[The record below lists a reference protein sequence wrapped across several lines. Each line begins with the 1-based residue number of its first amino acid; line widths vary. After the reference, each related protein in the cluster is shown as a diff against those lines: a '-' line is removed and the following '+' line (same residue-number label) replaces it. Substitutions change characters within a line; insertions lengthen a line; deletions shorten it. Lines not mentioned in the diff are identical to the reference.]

1 MPPRVGDCLFHDAVP
16 QVHCPTA
23 AFPGPSAPTFP
34 PLFSRPLLSLG
45 ARVPLAAMASA
56 LSAPAW
62 STMRA
67 ATVAAAAR
75 GAARSPAAAAAAVA
89 TASQPRR
96 HMSSETLKRTVL
108 HDFHESLGGKM
119 VPFAGYSMPVQ
130 YSSEGIKAS
139 HLWVRSSAGLFDVSH
154 MGQVRLRGKDAVSWL
169 EGLVVADVAGLA
181 PGTGTLSVLTTE
193 SGGIIDDTIISNLGD
208 ATIGMVINAG
218 CKDKDLAHMRE
229 HLSTARAAGKDVD
242 IEVLDD
248 AALLALQGPK
258 AAAVLAELAPSL
270 NLSTMAF
277 MASESADVAGI
288 PCHVTRCGY
297 TGEDGFEISVDN
309 SQAVT
314 LTETLLAHEA
324 VHAAGL
330 GARDSLR
337 LEAGLCLYGNDIDE
351 TTSPV
356 EAALTWTIGKR
367 RRAEGGGFL
376 GDSVIMKQLADG
388 ITRRRMTFVVEKG
401 APPRGHEKIL
411 NEAGEEVGEVTSGG
425 WGPSAGKALGM
436 GYAKK
441 PFNKT
446 GTKLTI
452 PLRGK
457 EVAIQVVKSP
467 VVKTS
472 YFSLT
477 G

>member
-1 MPPRVGDCLFHDAVP
+1 
-16 QVHCPTA
+16 
-23 AFPGPSAPTFP
+23 
-34 PLFSRPLLSLG
+34 
-45 ARVPLAAMASA
+45 MASA

-62 STMRA
+62 SAMRA

-75 GAARSPAAAAAAVA
+75 GAARSPAATAAAVA

-96 HMSSETLKRTVL
+96 LMSSEALKRTVL

-218 CKDKDLAHMRE
+218 CKDKDLAHMQE
-229 HLSTARAAGKDVD
+229 HLSAARAAGKDVD

-277 MASESADVAGI
+277 MASETADVVGI

-297 TGEDGFEISVDN
+297 TGEDGFELSVDN

-314 LTETLLAHEA
+314 LTETLLANEA

-337 LEAGLCLYGNDIDE
+337 LEAGLCL
-351 TTSPV
+351 
-356 EAALTWTIGKR
+356 
-367 RRAEGGGFL
+367 
-376 GDSVIMKQLADG
+376 VIMKQLADG